1 MQTNK
6 DPYKALGISRE
17 ASQDDIRKA
26 HRKLVREYH
35 PDANP
40 EDPRAEGRFKEVQQ
54 AYEVLSDEKK
64 RREYDEGLRASSR
77 GRSGRARSR
86 ESSSRP
92 RTRAGGRAE
101 GGTNYTVDLSELL
114 AKLANLSSDGASA
127 RKGGSYELQGEEVA
141 HLAKL
146 LGEKISG
153 ISNLLGKDPARL
165 SKLLGEN
172 IKMNG
177 KVRFSDAQ
185 ANQFSTTGRIR
196 RAGNRLQRAM
206 SPGKRRQKAR
216 VCGEEKRGLRGRVHG
231 EEGGAAN
238 PTTDLLRSRWPKERA

>member
-77 GRSGRARSR
+77 GGSGRARSR

-92 RTRAGGRAE
+92 RTRAGARAGGRAG

-146 LGEKISG
+146 LGEKI
-153 ISNLLGKDPARL
+153 
-165 SKLLGEN
+165 
-172 IKMNG
+172 KMNT
-177 KVRFSDAQ
+177 KVSFGEARSARSARSGEFSAADEDT
-185 ANQFSTTGRIR
+185 SGRGPSG
-196 RAGNRLQRAM
+196 AGNEPREKKVKGPSAQGR
-206 SPGKRRQKAR
+206 
-216 VCGEEKRGLRGRVHG
+216 EKRVKGPSARRRGRSG
-231 EEGGAAN
+231 
-238 PTTDLLRSRWPKERA
+238 